1 MAAGGRFQ
9 IGEPEEVDLL
19 TCPICLEAFDSDRRK
34 PRSLQCLHT
43 FCHDCLEDFS
53 TNKHVLTCPTCRRET
68 TLPSQGV
75 KGLPH
80 NFWISNI
87 ALASK
92 STISAANDDR
102 KVGEN
107 CRIHPEKEVIFL
119 CDSCDV
125 LVCGD
130 CVVSTHRGHPMT
142 LMSDVLQ
149 QKTAE
154 VENAVRSCQAQAAQC
169 VEAMEEMEKA
179 EADLDSQ
186 RGEIV
191 AKIIEAREA
200 IIANIDVNERLLRN
214 EVEQN
219 HEKES
224 RKFADCKQRLI
235 QIMDQLVNGIH
246 QASEAVGNKNI
257 QGMMATSVALES
269 TLLADTR
276 KALATVPLSDNVSLG
291 LRFVPSR
298 TVSENIRLGS
308 LKSSSGVEEEEKQ
321 KERKEDVRKD
331 KEQRHGNNNVPK
343 QADFTVHRI
352 GKTGGK
358 DREFKTP
365 QGVSSSGTCS
375 YVVDSANMRVQA
387 LVSGGLTGGP
397 FACSRSFSIGSQSLW
412 DLLMWRHSPWQ
423 PHDVANGNDAVY
435 VTDVQHNV
443 VRQFS
448 RLGTYRGEFGRGDMV
463 AKPTYVAVDTS
474 DGAVVVA
481 DRTGREVGVYRP
493 TGGLINKFSTVGAPT
508 GITVNKAGQIVVS
521 TGVASN
527 LSVYSREGLL
537 LRSMPTE
544 AGVMPGRTCTDQAG
558 NIVVVDDRQKRVVLL
573 QSKGAGPARVLL
585 SGEHGLR
592 APWGVAVVHDGVL
605 VSDSEQNCLFYV
617 RRTMLPEV

>member
-19 TCPICLEAFDSDRRK
+19 TCPICLEAFDSDERK

-107 CRIHPEKEVIFL
+107 CRIHPGKEVIFL

-125 LVCGD
+125 LVCGE

-169 VEAMEEMEKA
+169 VEAMEAMEKA

-200 IIANIDVNERLLRN
+200 IIANIDVNARLLRN

-276 KALATVPLSDNVSLG
+276 KALAT
-291 LRFVPSR
+291 
-298 TVSENIRLGS
+298 
-308 LKSSSGVEEEEKQ
+308 
-321 KERKEDVRKD
+321 
-331 KEQRHGNNNVPK
+331 
-343 QADFTVHRI
+343 ADFTVHRI

-412 DLLMWRHSPWQ
+412 DLLMWRHSPWL
-423 PHDVANGNDAVY
+423 PHDVAANGNDAVY

-493 TGGLINKFSTVGAPT
+493 TGGLINKFSSVGAPT